1 MVENPVTRFWRS
13 VSAVLS
19 LATLVGCDYA
29 TKVVAKAEL
38 EHQAPRHLFGSLLD
52 VRYVENTD
60 VAFNALQWIPEGVR
74 SPLLIVFGAAAIL
87 CVLILLQRTASAATR
102 ASLVLILA
110 GAVGNYTDRLTRGYV
125 VDFIHVPHWPVFN
138 VADICV
144 TAGVIFLCWTKV
156 RSRRVEPSAG
166 AG

>member
-1 MVENPVTRFWRS
+1 VTRFWRS

-19 LATLVGCDYA
+19 LATLVGCDHA
-29 TKVVAKAEL
+29 TKVAAKAEL

-60 VAFNALQWIPEGVR
+60 VAFNALRWIPEGVR
-74 SPLLIVFGAAAIL
+74 SPLLIVFGAVAIF

-110 GAVGNYTDRLTRGYV
+110 GAVGNYADRLTRGYV

-144 TAGVIFLCWTKV
+144 TAGVILLCWTSPMRWV
-156 RSRRVEPSAG
+156 FAG
-166 AG
+166 GPLS